1 VSGTWHTRGPGQPP
15 ARLIRRI
22 LTEGASPIRRLAP
35 EIPAD
40 LEAIVARC
48 LEKNTGRRYASARA
62 LADNLQRFLDS
73 DPVNAR
79 HLSVSYL
86 HFRKA
91 RRHRVRPRTRC
102 HMRRT
107 PAVTAS

>member
-1 VSGTWHTRGPGQPP
+1 VAWSAARHGQPP
-15 ARLIRRI
+15 ARLIQRI
-22 LTEGASPIRRLAP
+22 LTEDAPPIRHLAP

-48 LEKNTGRRYASARA
+48 LEKNPGRRYASARA

-73 DPVNAR
+73 DPVEAR
-79 HLSVSYL
+79 HLSVTYL
-86 HFRKA
+86 LFRKA
-91 RRHRVRPRTRC
+91 RRHRVRPAHPC